1 MLYIPFI
8 FFSFLLYRII
18 KKNGFDL
25 SACITLM
32 YVIISIFSIILGN
45 DDHEYPYGNYS
56 KVEIGFIP
64 TVVYCTTIGLCIY
77 PFYKYNS
84 NQEREL
90 KKIKETKY
98 LDVIVYS
105 YLFVF
110 VFLIAVFWK
119 DILFRIAYGDMGE
132 LRQMQYAGLLS
143 NALDTKGGIIRVVG
157 GFFTIIGDG
166 AYFLIPCFFYSLCVL
181 KKSRLYLFSILLG
194 SITPV
199 LLGFINIDR
208 SKTAFWMCLFILS
221 FFMFR
226 KHIITK
232 EQKKVLKQMFSIVGG
247 LLLFYLAIVTI
258 SRFGERDEG
267 TSGGLLVYLGQPFI
281 NFCNIWDNI
290 DTNHFFVSRVMPLTT
305 FALYGSSGTEKVI
318 DYVMTSA
325 SVSGLHL
332 NVFFTFVGMF
342 LVDMGHFAAILIP
355 VFLFLVINRITETYR
370 PKKYVTLSSII
381 VIFAFAAILQCGII
395 IYFYTTVPR
404 ALAFWFFI
412 LYSRRFFK

>member
-1 MLYIPFI
+1 
-8 FFSFLLYRII
+8 
-18 KKNGFDL
+18 
-25 SACITLM
+25 
-32 YVIISIFSIILGN
+32 
-45 DDHEYPYGNYS
+45 
-56 KVEIGFIP
+56 
-64 TVVYCTTIGLCIY
+64 
-77 PFYKYNS
+77 
-84 NQEREL
+84 
-90 KKIKETKY
+90 
-98 LDVIVYS
+98 
-105 YLFVF
+105 
-110 VFLIAVFWK
+110 
-119 DILFRIAYGDMGE
+119 MGE